1 MRNHPPNFHRINFH
15 TYHNLEKYSE
25 RPDLINQR
33 VAELNSEWDLERSAV
48 MVSSIISLCG
58 MALGAFVHIYW
69 LLLSV
74 LVTFFLIQDVLLG
87 QGPFHYLLEK
97 MGRRTFIEIQSE
109 RHALKALRGDYSH
122 VDSPADAL
130 EDSIR
135 N

>member
-1 MRNHPPNFHRINFH
+1 MRNHYQNAHRINLN

-25 RPDLINQR
+25 RPDLIIQR
-33 VAELNSEWDLERSAV
+33 LAELNSEWDLERSAV
-48 MVSSIISLCG
+48 MVSSVLSLCG
-58 MALGAFVHIYW
+58 IALGAFVHIYW
-69 LLLSV
+69 LMLSV
-74 LVTFFLIQDVLLG
+74 LVTFLLIQDVLWG
-87 QGPFHYLLEK
+87 DGPFHFLLAK